1 MKDPV
6 QLPGSGNIVDRVAIH
21 RSLLSVE
28 QDPFTRQPLKE
39 SDLIPQKELKE

>member
-6 QLPGSGNIVDRVAIH
+6 LLPSSRSIVDRVAIH

-28 QDPFTRQPLKE
+28 QDPFNRQPLKE
-39 SDLIPQKELKE
+39 SELIPQK